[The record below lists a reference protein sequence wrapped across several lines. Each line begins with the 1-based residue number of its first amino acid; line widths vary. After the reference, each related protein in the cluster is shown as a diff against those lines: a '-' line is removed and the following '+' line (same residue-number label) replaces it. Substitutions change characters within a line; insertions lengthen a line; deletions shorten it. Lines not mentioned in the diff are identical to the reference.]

1 MWKEKKNYVF
11 CNPVYGKV
19 NACSNFFCVSILECR
34 NHTTQNTSQSVILVV
49 GSIFVGRLVAGTTTA
64 KKHFLE
70 EARAW
75 VLDLGMIFPPKPT
88 IAIDFVDIRLF
99 VCFFFNSRTLPLRCQ
114 MVGTL
119 VDCVVCVII

>member
-1 MWKEKKNYVF
+1 MHARIFFVCRFLNV
-11 CNPVYGKV
+11 GK
-19 NACSNFFCVSILECR
+19 
-34 NHTTQNTSQSVILVV
+34 HTTQNTSQSVILVV

-75 VLDLGMIFPPKPT
+75 VFDLGMIFPPKPT

-114 MVGTL
+114 MVGSL